1 MVCPPNCNAVGGLV
15 FNQTPST
22 IMHIDLN
29 SCFASVEQQANPLLR
44 GHPVAVAAYV
54 SPRGC
59 ILAASVEAKKF
70 GVKTGLRVSEGK
82 SLCPNLI
89 ILSSDPPKYRFIH
102 LRLRQLLSQ
111 YTSNLVPKSIDEFVL
126 DFKNYPG
133 IINGL
138 FKTGREIKQKIKH
151 EIGDWLTVSVGIGPN
166 RFLAKL
172 ASNLKKPDGLEEI
185 NYQNFESVYSQLELP
200 DLCGINTA
208 LTSRLHAGG
217 IYTVTDFYRS
227 GIAKLKSVFHSINSY
242 YWYLRLRGWEI
253 DTVDFGRKSFGNMY
267 SLPKHYQDIKDLSP
281 ILHKLVEKTSFRLR
295 SAGYQARGI
304 YLGVLYA
311 DHSFFHHHRL
321 CRRYLFDSADI
332 YRQVF
337 KILSHSP
344 YHQPVANL
352 AISCF
357 DLIKNNS
364 IQLDLFN
371 HTHRRLSLSEATD
384 SINRRYGHF
393 VISPASMINTGDL
406 IPDRIGFGSIGDLTE
421 FVTS

>member
-1 MVCPPNCNAVGGLV
+1 MATPKLTYGLS
-15 FNQTPST
+15 FNRCLST

-44 GHPVAVAAYV
+44 GRPVAVATYV

-70 GVKTGLRVSEGK
+70 GVKTGLRVNEGK
-82 SLCPNLI
+82 SLCPGLI
-89 ILSSDPPKYRFIH
+89 ILPSDPAKYRYIH
-102 LRLRQLLSQ
+102 LRLRELLLK
-111 YTSNLVPKSIDEFVL
+111 YTNDIVPKSIDEFVL

-133 IINGL
+133 ITNGL
-138 FKTGREIKQKIKH
+138 FKTGREIKQKIKQQ
-151 EIGDWLTVSVGIGPN
+151 IGDWLTVSVGLGPN

-185 NYQNFESVYSQLELP
+185 DWHNFKTVYSQLELP

-208 LTSRLHAGG
+208 LTARLHAGD
-217 IYTVTDFYRS
+217 IYTVTDFYQS
-227 GIAKLKSVFHSINSY
+227 NIFKLKSIFHSINSY

-253 DTVDFGRKSFGNMY
+253 DAIDFGRKSFGNMY
-267 SLPKHYQDIKDLSP
+267 SLPKHYSEISDLAP
-281 ILHKLVEKTSFRLR
+281 ILHKLVEKVAFRLR
-295 SAGYQARGI
+295 SAGYQARGV
-304 YLGVLYA
+304 YLGVLYT

-337 KILSHSP
+337 KILFLSP
-344 YHQPVANL
+344 YRQPVANL
-352 AISCF
+352 AMSCF

-371 HTHRRLSLSEATD
+371 HIHRRLSLSEATD

-393 VISPASMINTGDL
+393 VISPASMINTADL
-406 IPDRIGFGSIGDLTE
+406 VPDRIGFGNIGDLTE
-421 FVTS
+421 FILS

>member
-1 MVCPPNCNAVGGLV
+1 MD
-15 FNQTPST
+15 FNSAPST

-44 GHPVAVAAYV
+44 GRPVAVAAYTT
-54 SPRGC
+54 PNGC
-59 ILAASVEAKKF
+59 ILAASVEAKRF
-70 GVKTGLRVSEGK
+70 GVKTGLRVGEGK

-89 ILSSDPPKYRFIH
+89 ILSPDPPKYRFIH
-102 LRLRQLLSQ
+102 LRLRHLLLE
-111 YTSNLVPKSIDEFVL
+111 YTNDIVPKSIDEFVL
-126 DFKNYPG
+126 NFKNYPG
-133 IINGL
+133 ITNGL
-138 FKTGREIKQKIKH
+138 FKTGREIKQKIKLT
-151 EIGDWLTVSVGIGPN
+151 IGDWLTVSIGIGPN

-185 NYQNFESVYSQLELP
+185 NHINFETVYSRLELP

-208 LTSRLHAGG
+208 LTARLHAGG
-217 IYTVTDFYRS
+217 IYTVTDFYRAD
-227 GIAKLKSVFHSINSY
+227 ILKLKSIFHSINGY

-253 DTVDFGRKSFGNMY
+253 DAIDFGRKSFGNMY

-295 SAGYQARGI
+295 SAGYQARGVF
-304 YLGVLYA
+304 LGVLYTN
-311 DHSFFHHHRL
+311 HSFYHHHRL
-321 CRRYLFDSADI
+321 CRYHLFNSADI
-332 YRQVF
+332 YCQAF
-337 KILSHSP
+337 KILSRSP

-371 HTHRRLSLSEATD
+371 RISRSLNLSRATD

-406 IPDRIGFGSIGDLTE
+406 VPDRIGFGNIGDLTE
-421 FVTS
+421 FITS